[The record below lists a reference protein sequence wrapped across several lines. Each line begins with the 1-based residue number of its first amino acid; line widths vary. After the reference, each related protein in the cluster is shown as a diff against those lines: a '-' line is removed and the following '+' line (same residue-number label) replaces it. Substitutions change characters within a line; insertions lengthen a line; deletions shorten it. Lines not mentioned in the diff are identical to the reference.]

1 MVQNDVL
8 GDSVARRC
16 LEMCQPLQ
24 EPTSEEQHGL
34 LCRCSS
40 TIKTGFIIYA
50 ELREVR

>member
-8 GDSVARRC
+8 SDSVARRC
-16 LEMCQPLQ
+16 LEMCQLQ

-50 ELREVR
+50 ELMEVR